1 MTRYVARRLLV
12 TIPVVWVALSLLF
25 VLFFVIPGD
34 PVDLI
39 AGAGGSRAVSDSVR
53 ASIEARYGLDQ
64 PWYVQYAAYW
74 GRLLTGDL
82 GESYASRRSVGSIV
96 AATGTASARLA
107 IWAVLFEVL
116 LGISAGVLSAVRRYS
131 FADALTTV
139 STAAIGALPVF
150 VLGYLLQHAF
160 GILPAQA
167 GWPDELR
174 LPVQGIG
181 PDTWRLFFL
190 PAGEQWR
197 YLLLPAVTLASL
209 SAALVARVTRTTMI
223 EVMAT
228 DFVRAARAK
237 GLPRSR
243 VTLRHGLRNALLPVV
258 TLVGLNLADLM
269 GSAILTE
276 TVFNWPGMGSTI
288 ADAILT
294 RDAPV
299 VLGGTLLLVVL
310 YVTVNLLVDLSYG
323 VLDPRTRLAS
333 TS

>member
-1 MTRYVARRLLV
+1 MSRYVARRLLV

-25 VLFFVIPGD
+25 VLFFVVPGD

-39 AGAGGSRAVSDSVR
+39 AGAGGSRAVSDTVR

-64 PWYVQYAAYW
+64 PWYVQYAGYW

-96 AATGTASARLA
+96 AATATASARLA

-116 LGISAGVLSAVRRYS
+116 LGITAGVLSAVRRYS

-160 GILPAQA
+160 GILPARA
-167 GWPDELR
+167 GWSDDLR

-181 PDTWRLFFL
+181 PDTWRLFFV
-190 PAGEQWR
+190 PVGGQWR
-197 YLLLPAVTLASL
+197 HLLLPAITLASL
-209 SAALVARVTRTTMI
+209 SAALVARVTRATMI
-223 EVMAT
+223 EVVQT
-228 DFVRAARAK
+228 DFVRAAKAK
-237 GLPRSR
+237 GLPQRR
-243 VTLRHGLRNALLPVV
+243 VVLRHGLRNALLPVV

-269 GSAILTE
+269 GSAIVTE
-276 TVFNWPGMGSTI
+276 TVFNWPGLGSTI
-288 ADAILT
+288 AEAILS

-299 VLGGTLLLVVL
+299 VLGGTLVLVVL

-323 VLDPRTRLAS
+323 VLDPRLRVGLRS
-333 TS
+333 